1 VLIFA
6 SCGKILVNLVN
17 YFLIDPTIETP
28 TAPDLC
34 PRLVIDTANAFAYD
48 SPTLGAS
55 DGQKTIPCKK
65 YPKQGVNHPHQSAW
79 DLAEI

>member
-1 VLIFA
+1 M
-6 SCGKILVNLVN
+6 SGKAQIAGGHGPRDEMVTGPTENLESPV
-17 YFLIDPTIETP
+17 F
-28 TAPDLC
+28 
-34 PRLVIDTANAFAYD
+34 VIDTANAFAYD